1 MSMELLDNIRA
12 VNTGHRKHI
21 SSQLFSISMIADS
34 EPTFNAG
41 NYSRQYS
48 ITVTLGANQWIAE
61 EVIQRSGGVVVDQAV
76 EHMKRGVADLIYG
89 ELRRDLIALSRTL
102 RNEVAY
108 RDSESLTE
116 LNAIIEKVSL

>member
-1 MSMELLDNIRA
+1 
-12 VNTGHRKHI
+12 
-21 SSQLFSISMIADS
+21 MIADS
-34 EPTFNAG
+34 ESTFNAG

-61 EVIQRSGGVVVDQAV
+61 EVIQRSGGVVVTQAV
-76 EHMKRGVADLIYG
+76 EHMKRAVADLIYG
-89 ELRRDLIALSRTL
+89 ELRADLISLSRTL

>member
-21 SSQLFSISMIADS
+21 SSPLFSISMISDS

-41 NYSRQYS
+41 NYSRQYNIS
-48 ITVTLGANQWIAE
+48 VTLGANQWIAE
-61 EVIQRSGGVVVDQAV
+61 EAIQRSSGVVVTQAV
-76 EHMKRGVADLIYG
+76 EHMKAAVADLIYG
-89 ELRRDLIALSRTL
+89 ELRADLHRLAHTL

>member
-21 SSQLFSISMIADS
+21 SSPLFSISMIADS
-34 EPTFNAG
+34 EPTFYVG
-41 NYSRQYS
+41 NYSRQYA

-61 EVIQRSGGVVVDQAV
+61 EVIQRSSGAVVTQAV
-76 EHMKRGVADLIYG
+76 ECMKRAVADLIYG
-89 ELRRDLIALSRTL
+89 ELRADLHRLAHTL